1 MQNADLE
8 LISVTDLSDN
18 DVSSSF
24 EFDNTINKVKTVD
37 EFYYGLN
44 GNEYSFKFKST
55 FSNEEFTE
63 IINISLQNIV
73 PTINFPINPISIDHG
88 ATVGELVGIV
98 RGANGTVKDGFEFS
112 DITFELVSQ
121 TQVGGKYAVSS
132 SGQITTETVLTPD
145 KSDTLQIKVI
155 DSDGVTESSIGSLT
169 INTSSTQR
177 FPFYISSIGYFDSS
191 SAENKQTSVLKYH
204 TGVSDTPIVGDFVY
218 TYFPNLGQYTVFNTQ
233 GQWFTMSE
241 NPQLTAIPSFKTN
254 STGEVVEISTQ

>member
-1 MQNADLE
+1 
-8 LISVTDLSDN
+8 
-18 DVSSSF
+18 
-24 EFDNTINKVKTVD
+24 
-37 EFYYGLN
+37 
-44 GNEYSFKFKST
+44 
-55 FSNEEFTE
+55 
-63 IINISLQNIV
+63 
-73 PTINFPINPISIDHG
+73 
-88 ATVGELVGIV
+88 
-98 RGANGTVKDGFEFS
+98 
-112 DITFELVSQ
+112 
-121 TQVGGKYAVSS
+121 VSS